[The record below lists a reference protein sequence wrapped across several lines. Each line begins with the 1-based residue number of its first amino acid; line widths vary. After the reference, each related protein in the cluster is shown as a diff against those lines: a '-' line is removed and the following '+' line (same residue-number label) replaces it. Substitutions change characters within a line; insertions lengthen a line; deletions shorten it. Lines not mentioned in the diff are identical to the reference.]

1 MSFANTTAHSEWS
14 ANSGKTYISTENF
27 SGAFYTYTVATD
39 SNLATI
45 GTLTTVANA
54 GNASSILFG
63 RGHHLVLNGRKLTP
77 GANPMNAITRNTT
90 STNNPFVF
98 GSTPGQT
105 TVTLSPSGASATTQT
120 SASSTYAPKFMV
132 GVMDVQTGLNGFID
146 PTNVIFALYDKNRP
160 VSDYL
165 VDMSAGLTAANARDL
180 VSSGQS
186 DRVNTTGIVLPSTG
200 NGGTVN
206 AGNASAGVAN
216 MDSANNGGE
225 SSLNVDSSI
234 VTPSS
239 IVMLTPRTSLMLA
252 LAGGSQASASFYVT
266 VSQGR
271 FVIRVVNNSSGTNLV
286 NLSFNFLIIN

>member
-1 MSFANTTAHSEWS
+1 
-14 ANSGKTYISTENF
+14 
-27 SGAFYTYTVATD
+27 
-39 SNLATI
+39 
-45 GTLTTVANA
+45 
-54 GNASSILFG
+54 
-63 RGHHLVLNGRKLTP
+63 
-77 GANPMNAITRNTT
+77 MNAITRNTT
-90 STNNPFVF
+90 ATNNPFVY
-98 GSTPGQT
+98 GSTPGQV
-105 TVTLSPSGASATTQT
+105 TVPLSPSGASATTLT
-120 SASSTYAPKFMV
+120 GSSFAPKFMV

-239 IVMLTPRTSLMLA
+239 IVMLTPRTSFMLS

-271 FVIRVVNNSSGTNLV
+271 FVIRVVNNSSGTNLA
-286 NLSFNFLIIN
+286 NLSFNFLIVN